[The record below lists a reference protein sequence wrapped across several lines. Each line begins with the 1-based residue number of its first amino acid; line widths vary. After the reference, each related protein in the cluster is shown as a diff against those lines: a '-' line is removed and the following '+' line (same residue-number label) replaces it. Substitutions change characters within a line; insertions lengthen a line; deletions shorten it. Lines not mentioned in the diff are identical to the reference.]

1 METLC
6 MLACG
11 IIWRNTADPDAGW
24 ELVAALG
31 SPDLELRHIARQ
43 MLVEQREDAMAL
55 LERAVSAGIIAPEV
69 AGPCMGEL
77 LRTGRFIA
85 CQAGEA

>member
-6 MLACG
+6 MVACG

-24 ELVAALG
+24 ELVTALS
-31 SPDLELRHIARQ
+31 SPDPELRHIARQ
-43 MLVEQREDAMAL
+43 MLVEQRDDAMEL
-55 LERAVSAGIIAPEV
+55 LERAVSAGIVPPEV
-69 AGPCMGEL
+69 AAPCMGEL
-77 LRTGRFIA
+77 LRAGRFTA